1 MINMNTLKKSSA
13 IISRNLLIAFV
24 VYFLFYSFVK
34 NANNLAFFCTK
45 FIVYFHFICLN
56 FHYRKIMKICGDD
69 MQTSPQSNDKI
80 YDLAVIGGGI
90 NGVGI
95 AADASGR
102 GLSVFLCEKDDLASH
117 TSSASSKLIHGGL
130 RYLEHKEFRLV
141 REALAEREVL
151 LAKAPHIIR
160 PMRFIMPHRPH
171 LRPAWLIRT
180 GLFFYDHLGKREKL
194 LGSNNVYFKE
204 DSPLNSAITRGF
216 EYSDCAVDDSRLVV
230 LNAMHAREKGAD
242 VVTRTR
248 CLSAQRD
255 GQYWLVD
262 LENEHG
268 QFQIKA
274 KALVNAAGP
283 WVAQF
288 IKQDLQLKSPYGI
301 RLIQGSHIIVPKLYE
316 CDKAFIMQNDD
327 RRIVFAIPY
336 LDQYTMI
343 GTTDREYQGDPAQVK
358 ITQEEIDYLIEVS
371 NAHFKKQLTQQDIIW
386 TFAGV
391 RPLCD
396 DESDNPSAIT
406 RDYTL
411 ALSKGEKGQAPLLSV
426 FGGKLT
432 TYRKLAESAMQ
443 QLKAFFPEM
452 QGSWTA
458 TEALPGGEN
467 MHSVEQLIQEIRAQI
482 TDAPEALAKR
492 WASTYGSRI
501 WNILGEITSVDQ
513 LGKHFGQ
520 GLYAKEVDYL
530 SRFEWVT
537 STQDVLWRRSK
548 LGLSFMP
555 SEELALDAY
564 LAAKQQS
571 PHAA

>member
-1 MINMNTLKKSSA
+1 
-13 IISRNLLIAFV
+13 
-24 VYFLFYSFVK
+24 
-34 NANNLAFFCTK
+34 
-45 FIVYFHFICLN
+45 
-56 FHYRKIMKICGDD
+56 

-204 DSPLNSAITRGF
+204 DSPLNAAITRGF

-242 VVTRTR
+242 IVTRTC
-248 CLSAQRD
+248 CLSAQRE
-255 GQYWLVD
+255 GQYWIVD
-262 LENEHG
+262 LENEKG

-316 CDKAFIMQNDD
+316 GDKAFIMQNDD

-371 NAHFKKQLTQQDIIW
+371 NAHFKNQLTQADIIS

-411 ALSKGEKGQAPLLSV
+411 ALSQEAEDQAPLLSV

-443 QLKAFFPEM
+443 QLKVFFPEM
-452 QGSWTA
+452 KGGWTA

-467 MHSVEQLIQEIRAQI
+467 MATAEQLAKEIRAQI
-482 TDAPEALAKR
+482 TDASEALAKR
-492 WASTYGSRI
+492 WASAYGSRI
-501 WNILGEITSVDQ
+501 WNILGEATSVEQ
-513 LGKHFGQ
+513 LGQHFGQ

-530 SRFEWVT
+530 CRFEWVT
-537 STQDVLWRRSK
+537 TSQDILWRRSK
-548 LGLSFMP
+548 LGLNFAP
-555 SEELALDAY
+555 SEIESLDVY
-564 LAAKQQS
+564 LANKPNS
-571 PHAA
+571 TVAA

>member
-1 MINMNTLKKSSA
+1 
-13 IISRNLLIAFV
+13 
-24 VYFLFYSFVK
+24 
-34 NANNLAFFCTK
+34 
-45 FIVYFHFICLN
+45 
-56 FHYRKIMKICGDD
+56 
-69 MQTSPQSNDKI
+69 MQTSPLSKDKI
-80 YDLAVIGGGI
+80 YDIAVIGGGI

-95 AADASGR
+95 AADAAGR

-194 LGSNNVYFKE
+194 LGSNNVYFKD

-248 CLSAQRD
+248 CLSAQRVE
-255 GQYWLVD
+255 GYWVVE
-262 LENEHG
+262 LENAQG
-268 QFQIKA
+268 SFKIKA

-301 RLIQGSHIIVPKLYE
+301 RLIQGSHIVVPKLYE
-316 CDKAFIMQNDD
+316 GDKAFIMQNDD

-343 GTTDREYQGDPAQVK
+343 GTTDREYQGDPSKVQ
-358 ITQEEIDYLIEVS
+358 ITQAETDYLLEVS
-371 NAHFKKQLTQQDIIW
+371 NAHFKKQLTQADIIW

-411 ALSKGEKGQAPLLSV
+411 ALSQETHDQAPLLSV

-432 TYRKLAESAMQ
+432 TYRKLAESAMH
-443 QLKAFFPEM
+443 QLNPFFPEM
-452 QGSWTA
+452 KESWTA
-458 TEALPGGEN
+458 SEALPGGEN
-467 MHSVEQLIQEIRAQI
+467 MASAEQLANEIRAQI
-482 TDAPEALAKR
+482 TDVSESLAKR
-492 WASTYGSRI
+492 WATSYGSRI
-501 WNILGEITSVDQ
+501 WNILGESVSIDQ
-513 LGKHFGQ
+513 LGLGFGH
-520 GLYAKEVDYL
+520 GLFAKEVDYL
-530 SRFEWVT
+530 CRFEWVT
-537 STQDVLWRRSK
+537 TSEDILWRRSK
-548 LGLSFMP
+548 LGLVFAQN
-555 SEELALDAY
+555 EIDRLDAY
-564 LAAKQQS
+564 LSNKPNHTVAA
-571 PHAA
+571 

>member
-1 MINMNTLKKSSA
+1 
-13 IISRNLLIAFV
+13 
-24 VYFLFYSFVK
+24 
-34 NANNLAFFCTK
+34 
-45 FIVYFHFICLN
+45 
-56 FHYRKIMKICGDD
+56 
-69 MQTSPQSNDKI
+69 MQTSPLLKDKI
-80 YDLAVIGGGI
+80 YDIAVIGGGI

-95 AADASGR
+95 AADAAGR

-194 LGSNNVYFKE
+194 LGSNNVYFK
-204 DSPLNSAITRGF
+204 DNSPLNSAITRGF

-248 CLSAQRD
+248 CLSAQRVE
-255 GQYWLVD
+255 GYWVVE
-262 LENEHG
+262 LENAQG
-268 QFQIKA
+268 SFKIKA

-288 IKQDLQLKSPYGI
+288 IKQDLELKSPYGI
-301 RLIQGSHIIVPKLYE
+301 RLIQGSHIVVPKLYE
-316 CDKAFIMQNDD
+316 GDKAFIMQNDD

-343 GTTDREYQGDPAQVK
+343 GTTDREYQGDPSKVQ
-358 ITQEEIDYLIEVS
+358 ITQAETDYLLEVS
-371 NAHFKKQLTQQDIIW
+371 NAHFKKQLTQVDIIW

-411 ALSKGEKGQAPLLSV
+411 ALSQETHDQAPLLSV

-452 QGSWTA
+452 KGSWTA

-467 MHSVEQLIQEIRAQI
+467 MASAEQLVNEIRAQI
-482 TDAPEALAKR
+482 TDVSESLAKR
-492 WASTYGSRI
+492 WATSYGSRI
-501 WNILGEITSVDQ
+501 WNILGEAVSIDQ
-513 LGKHFGQ
+513 LGLSFGH
-520 GLYAKEVDYL
+520 GLFAKEVDYL
-530 SRFEWVT
+530 CRFEWVT
-537 STQDVLWRRSK
+537 TSEDILWRRSK
-548 LGLSFMP
+548 LGLVFAQN
-555 SEELALDAY
+555 EIDRLDAY
-564 LAAKQQS
+564 LSNKPNHTVAA
-571 PHAA
+571 

>member
-1 MINMNTLKKSSA
+1 
-13 IISRNLLIAFV
+13 
-24 VYFLFYSFVK
+24 
-34 NANNLAFFCTK
+34 
-45 FIVYFHFICLN
+45 
-56 FHYRKIMKICGDD
+56 
-69 MQTSPQSNDKI
+69 MQTSPLLKDKI
-80 YDLAVIGGGI
+80 YDIAVIGGGI

-95 AADASGR
+95 AADAAGR

-194 LGSNNVYFKE
+194 LGSNNVYFKD

-248 CLSAQRD
+248 CLSAQRVE
-255 GQYWLVD
+255 GYWVVE
-262 LENEHG
+262 LENAQG
-268 QFQIKA
+268 SFKIKA

-288 IKQDLQLKSPYGI
+288 IKQDLELKSPYGI
-301 RLIQGSHIIVPKLYE
+301 RLIQGSHIVVPKLYE
-316 CDKAFIMQNDD
+316 GDKAFIMQNDD

-343 GTTDREYQGDPAQVK
+343 GTTDREYQGDPSKVQ
-358 ITQEEIDYLIEVS
+358 ITQAETDYLLEVS
-371 NAHFKKQLTQQDIIW
+371 NAHFKKQLTQADIIW

-411 ALSKGEKGQAPLLSV
+411 ALSQETHDQAPLLSV

-452 QGSWTA
+452 KGSWTA

-467 MHSVEQLIQEIRAQI
+467 MASAEQLVNEIRAQI
-482 TDAPEALAKR
+482 TDVSESLAKR
-492 WASTYGSRI
+492 WATSYGSRI
-501 WNILGEITSVDQ
+501 WNILGESVSIDQ
-513 LGKHFGQ
+513 LGLGFGH
-520 GLYAKEVDYL
+520 GLFAKEVDYL
-530 SRFEWVT
+530 CRFEWATT
-537 STQDVLWRRSK
+537 SEDILWRRSK
-548 LGLSFMP
+548 LGLVFAQN
-555 SEELALDAY
+555 EIDRLDAY
-564 LAAKQQS
+564 LSNKPNHTVAA
-571 PHAA
+571 

>member
-1 MINMNTLKKSSA
+1 
-13 IISRNLLIAFV
+13 
-24 VYFLFYSFVK
+24 
-34 NANNLAFFCTK
+34 
-45 FIVYFHFICLN
+45 
-56 FHYRKIMKICGDD
+56 
-69 MQTSPQSNDKI
+69 MQTSPLLKDKI
-80 YDLAVIGGGI
+80 YDIAVIGGGI

-95 AADASGR
+95 AADAAGR

-194 LGSNNVYFKE
+194 LGSNNVYFK
-204 DSPLNSAITRGF
+204 DNSPLNSAITRGF

-248 CLSAQRD
+248 CLSAQRVE
-255 GQYWLVD
+255 GYWVVE
-262 LENEHG
+262 LENAQG
-268 QFQIKA
+268 SFKIKA

-288 IKQDLQLKSPYGI
+288 IKQDLELKSPYGI
-301 RLIQGSHIIVPKLYE
+301 RLIQGSHIVVPKLYE
-316 CDKAFIMQNDD
+316 GDKAFIMQNDD

-343 GTTDREYQGDPAQVK
+343 GTTDREYQGDPSKVQ
-358 ITQEEIDYLIEVS
+358 ITQAETDYLLEVS
-371 NAHFKKQLTQQDIIW
+371 NAHFKKQLTQVDIIW

-411 ALSKGEKGQAPLLSV
+411 ALSQETHDQAPLLSV

-452 QGSWTA
+452 KGSWTA

-467 MHSVEQLIQEIRAQI
+467 MASAEQLVNEIRAQI
-482 TDAPEALAKR
+482 TDVSESLAKR
-492 WASTYGSRI
+492 WATSYGSRI
-501 WNILGEITSVDQ
+501 WNILGEAVSIDQ
-513 LGKHFGQ
+513 LGLSFGH
-520 GLYAKEVDYL
+520 GLFAKEVDYL
-530 SRFEWVT
+530 CRFEWVT
-537 STQDVLWRRSK
+537 TSEDILWRRSK
-548 LGLSFMP
+548 LGLVFAQN
-555 SEELALDAY
+555 EIDRLDAY
-564 LAAKQQS
+564 LSNKPNHIVAA
-571 PHAA
+571 

>member
-1 MINMNTLKKSSA
+1 
-13 IISRNLLIAFV
+13 
-24 VYFLFYSFVK
+24 
-34 NANNLAFFCTK
+34 
-45 FIVYFHFICLN
+45 
-56 FHYRKIMKICGDD
+56 
-69 MQTSPQSNDKI
+69 MQTSPLLKDKI
-80 YDLAVIGGGI
+80 YDIAVIGGGI

-95 AADASGR
+95 AADAAGR

-194 LGSNNVYFKE
+194 LGSNNVYFKD

-248 CLSAQRD
+248 CLSAQRVE
-255 GQYWLVD
+255 GYWVVE
-262 LENEHG
+262 LENAQG
-268 QFQIKA
+268 SFKIKA

-288 IKQDLQLKSPYGI
+288 IKQDLELKSPYGI
-301 RLIQGSHIIVPKLYE
+301 RLIQGSHIVVPKLYE
-316 CDKAFIMQNDD
+316 GDKAFIMQNDD

-358 ITQEEIDYLIEVS
+358 ITQEETDYLIKVS
-371 NAHFKKQLTQQDIIW
+371 NAHFKNQLTQADIVS

-411 ALSKGEKGQAPLLSV
+411 ALSKESAEQAPLLSV

-443 QLKAFFPEM
+443 QLKPFFPDM
-452 QGSWTA
+452 KGSWTA

-467 MHSVEQLIQEIRAQI
+467 MESAEQLAKEIRAQV
-482 TDAPEALAKR
+482 TDASEALAKR
-492 WASTYGSRI
+492 WASAYGSRI
-501 WNILGEITSVDQ
+501 WNIVGEATSIEQ
-513 LGKHFGQ
+513 LGQHFGQ
-520 GLYAKEVDYL
+520 DLYAQEVDYL
-530 SRFEWVT
+530 CAVEWA
-537 STQDVLWRRSK
+537 SNSQDVLWRRSK
-548 LGLSFMP
+548 LGLNFAQ
-555 SEELALDAY
+555 SEIESLDAY
-564 LAAKQQS
+564 LATK
-571 PHAA
+571 PHRTVAA

>member
-1 MINMNTLKKSSA
+1 
-13 IISRNLLIAFV
+13 
-24 VYFLFYSFVK
+24 
-34 NANNLAFFCTK
+34 
-45 FIVYFHFICLN
+45 
-56 FHYRKIMKICGDD
+56 
-69 MQTSPQSNDKI
+69 MQTSPQTNERI

-230 LNAMHAREKGAD
+230 LNAMHAREKGAE

-248 CLSAQRD
+248 CLSAQRE
-255 GQYWLVD
+255 GQYWVVD
-262 LENEHG
+262 LENAQG

-274 KALVNAAGP
+274 KVLVNAAGP

-288 IKQDLQLKSPYGI
+288 IKQDLQLQSPYGI

-316 CDKAFIMQNDD
+316 GDKAFIMQNDD

-343 GTTDREYQGDPAQVK
+343 GTTDHEYEGDPAQVK

-371 NAHFKKQLTQQDIIW
+371 NAHFKKQLTQADIVS

-411 ALSKGEKGQAPLLSV
+411 ALSKEADDQAPLLSV

-452 QGSWTA
+452 QESWTA

-467 MHSVEQLIQEIRAQI
+467 MQSVAQLIQEIRAQI
-482 TDAPEALAKR
+482 TDASDALAKR
-492 WASTYGSRI
+492 WACAYGSRV
-501 WNILGEITSVDQ
+501 WNFLGEVTSVEQ
-513 LGKHFGQ
+513 LGQHFGQ
-520 GLYAKEVDYL
+520 GLYVKEVDYL
-530 SRFEWVT
+530 CTAEWVT
-537 STQDVLWRRSK
+537 TSQDVLWRRSK
-548 LGLSFMP
+548 LGL
-555 SEELALDAY
+555 
-564 LAAKQQS
+564 
-571 PHAA
+571 